1 MPHHSPA
8 VEPPKDQMEG
18 AALAPHRSMIETLAT
33 DKIRGFRGTI
43 GDNGEYLD
51 EVYKSNAS
59 LTANVASDYR
69 DRFLIELIQNAY
81 DAHPVK
87 SRDGRIEITL
97 DLRCEAEGTL
107 FVANTGRA
115 FTSDNVKDLC
125 NIGLSRKPLGESIGN
140 KGLGFRSIVQITDI
154 PRVYSQ
160 QTDAP
165 RQDSFS
171 GFCFGFAG
179 AADYQTLIDDLRH
192 RELAT
197 RDLPIFHIPVW
208 LDKQNDVVR
217 AYARDNFSTLIE
229 LPLRNAA
236 AQNAVRR
243 EIEELRVQQVPMLL
257 FLDRIRSLK
266 FRILGVDGET
276 ETEFL
281 FIRSE
286 ETKEIGNIALSRV
299 SLGDAGNL
307 LVARRAVAERVMKE
321 AIAEAISQK

>member
-8 VEPPKDQMEG
+8 VEQPEGQMEG
-18 AALAPHRSMIETLAT
+18 TALAPHRSMIEMLAA

-81 DAHPVK
+81 DAHPIQT
-87 SRDGRIEITL
+87 RDGRIEITL
-97 DLRCEAEGTL
+97 DLRYEAEGTL

-115 FTSDNVKDLC
+115 FASENVKDLC

-140 KGLGFRSIVQITDI
+140 KGLGFRSVVQITDT
-154 PRVYSQ
+154 PRIYSQ

-179 AADYQTLIDDLRH
+179 AADYRALIDDLRH
-192 RELAT
+192 RELV
-197 RDLPIFHIPVW
+197 L
-208 LDKQNDVVR
+208 
-217 AYARDNFSTLIE
+217 
-229 LPLRNAA
+229 
-236 AQNAVRR
+236 
-243 EIEELRVQQVPMLL
+243 
-257 FLDRIRSLK
+257 
-266 FRILGVDGET
+266 
-276 ETEFL
+276 
-281 FIRSE
+281 
-286 ETKEIGNIALSRV
+286 
-299 SLGDAGNL
+299 
-307 LVARRAVAERVMKE
+307 
-321 AIAEAISQK
+321 